1 METLTKFEVY
11 GQEMIEKTVKKC
23 GNSGRI
29 YLPPDWIEKKVKIIR
44 VDWGLGGAMTDVI
57 VRPMKE
63 KDIGQAADIH
73 RKVVMRSPDQ
83 DINYAIEDLFI
94 SFIKKS
100 PKTCIIVEKDNKV
113 VGFIVGCIKE
123 WSFGVERSG
132 WIEMIEV
139 DPKFMGK
146 SKRSI
151 YNPKMG

>member
-1 METLTKFEVY
+1 
-11 GQEMIEKTVKKC
+11 
-23 GNSGRI
+23 
-29 YLPPDWIEKKVKIIR
+29 
-44 VDWGLGGAMTDVI
+44 MTDVI

-73 RKVVMRSPDQ
+73 RKVVRRSPDQ

-100 PKTCIIVEKDNKV
+100 PKTCIIAEKENKV
-113 VGFIVGCIKE
+113 VGFIVGGIKE

-139 DPKFMGK
+139 NPKFMGEGIGTILGEALIKYFKEENLKEVYTTLKWDSSDLIAFFK
-146 SKRSI
+146 SVGFDKSSFINLLYKSR
-151 YNPKMG
+151 